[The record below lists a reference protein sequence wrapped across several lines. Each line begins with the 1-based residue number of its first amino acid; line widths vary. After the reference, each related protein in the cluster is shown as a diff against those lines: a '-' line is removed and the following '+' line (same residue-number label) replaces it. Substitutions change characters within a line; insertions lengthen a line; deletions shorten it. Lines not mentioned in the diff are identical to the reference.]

1 MDLLSKLMLLLTSY
15 QNSMTGMRS
24 ESSNSSF
31 FIEQVF
37 YIQVSWPY
45 SLPKAIKEELKKKL
59 GSAVPIILWQQQ
71 E

>member
-1 MDLLSKLMLLLTSY
+1 MMDLLSKLMLLLTSY

-37 YIQVSWPY
+37 YIQVS
-45 SLPKAIKEELKKKL
+45 
-59 GSAVPIILWQQQ
+59 
-71 E
+71 